1 MGQLSLARANY
12 ALLVELNIL
21 SKEGQVREC
30 SRLKSSAF
38 MDLVLE
44 PLPFM
49 NSITDQSD
57 AVFFSLAHYRLEN
70 GDLCQDPEMVL
81 MAYPEKQE
89 VHAFSFQQAI
99 PSVYQEVF
107 DENGRERKML
117 RNQLNSFLNTWII
130 TGIKQQFDTSQWQAA

>member
-12 ALLVELNIL
+12 DLLIELDIL
-21 SKEGQVREC
+21 SEEGRLREY
-30 SRLKSSAF
+30 SKLKSSGF

-49 NSITDQSD
+49 NSVTEHD
-57 AVFFSLAHYRLEN
+57 AVFFSLAHYRVVN
-70 GDLCQDPEMVL
+70 GDMCQEPEMVL
-81 MAYPEKQE
+81 MAYPDKQE

-117 RNQLNSFLNTWII
+117 RNQLSSFLNTWIT
-130 TGIKQQFDTSQWQAA
+130 TGIQQQFDTTQWQSA

>member
-12 ALLVELNIL
+12 DLLIELDIL
-21 SKEGQVREC
+21 SEEGQLREC
-30 SRLKSSAF
+30 SKLQSSGF

-49 NSITDQSD
+49 NSITEDD

-70 GDLCQDPEMVL
+70 GDMCQDPEMVL
-81 MAYPEKQE
+81 MAYPDKRE

-99 PSVYQEVF
+99 PPIYHEVF

-117 RNQLNSFLNTWII
+117 RNQLNSFLHTWIT
-130 TGIKQQFDTSQWQAA
+130 TGIQQQFDAAQWKAA